1 MRSFSLY
8 SDCRWNGFS
17 KTEELAEVVFCIM
30 HIHSIFHK
38 SNFMST
44 KLLVVATKKKKK
56 IKSKAENK
64 VRDVDLESKVSRLAI
79 IKIIR
84 TKHQKRAWLSLILY
98 CIQSSL
104 LRLFYCHT
112 LTKLRFSMTTSY
124 LVL

>member
-17 KTEELAEVVFCIM
+17 KTEELATVVFRIM
-30 HIHSIFHK
+30 HIHSIFNM
-38 SNFMST
+38 SNFMRA
-44 KLLVVATKKKKK
+44 KPLILAKKK
-56 IKSKAENK
+56 IKSKAKNK
-64 VRDVDLESKVSRLAI
+64 VRDVEHESKVSRLAI

-104 LRLFYCHT
+104 LRLFYCYN
-112 LTKLRFSMTTSY
+112 LTKLGFSMTTSY